1 MNTAPDQHCSVGPL
15 TVAGQLGHGGHE
27 GTGPHVAGE
36 RVLGRGVE
44 LLLEGDGLQG
54 GETPSHVVDDR

>member
-1 MNTAPDQHCSVGPL
+1 M
-15 TVAGQLGHGGHE
+15 AGQLGHGGHE